1 MYLVKMWGESEKK
14 FDEMKGIKT
23 SVEGRIKEM
32 LENLENIQGLPE
44 TLCNDKM
51 LKFLG
56 NYEVFDKN
64 VKEYLK
70 RKGMTEINLPK
81 SFNLAEKI
89 RFALRKYFCH
99 DLKNGKENEIWN
111 EERGISFILEDENQT
126 FQKIKSKKDL
136 YNKQIDIQELNFEKE
151 IDDKTSKSSQNKFK
165 FTILFTKEFKKLQ
178 KIFEL
183 DSLKMLLSLTLFPF
197 ANFDS
202 NTKGGCEFLT
212 SWNEQFLLKT
222 IQKEPKWFTEWT
234 KNSKIPLWLL
244 KLGRYFLEPFAEK
257 HFFFDEN
264 KKKQLIYPFSWWD
277 INVKE
282 SKFKGTF
289 VDYFSKMNKEDKYE
303 SLLPKYSL
311 SFIIQ
316 EITEND
322 TLKEP
327 IIFTIQ
333 NGLFPRGIPKLD
345 LKFDLKGSSREVE
358 GNIEN
363 MIENGGNGKVLKEKN
378 IMEIFKK
385 GIVFDNNEEYEKFIG
400 MIKADSKFLSERNI
414 IDYSLLLGVHFVTGN
429 ESKNEVKN
437 GIKAK
442 AIICTENSCEK
453 KELILFYG
461 IIDIFQNYSLR
472 KQLKQKLLERKQ
484 GKENDLFPDEKIL
497 PMSVIEP
504 SDYQERFVKFMEKL
518 FKKD

>member
-1 MYLVKMWGESEKK
+1 MTFVKNNSIKTSEIIEIEVEMYLVKMWGESEKK

-151 IDDKTSKSSQNKFK
+151 IDDKTN
-165 FTILFTKEFKKLQ
+165 
-178 KIFEL
+178 
-183 DSLKMLLSLTLFPF
+183 SLKMLLSLTLFPF

-222 IQKEPKWFTEWT
+222 IQKEPKWFTEWS

-244 KLGRYFLEPFAEK
+244 KLGRHFLEPFAEK

-282 SKFKGTF
+282 RTF

-316 EITEND
+316 FYYSDLLIKEITEND

-363 MIENGGNGKVLKEKN
+363 MIENRGNGKVLKEKN

-400 MIKADSKFLSERNI
+400 MIKADSKRKFLSERNI

-484 GKENDLFPDEKIL
+484 GRENDLFPDEKIL